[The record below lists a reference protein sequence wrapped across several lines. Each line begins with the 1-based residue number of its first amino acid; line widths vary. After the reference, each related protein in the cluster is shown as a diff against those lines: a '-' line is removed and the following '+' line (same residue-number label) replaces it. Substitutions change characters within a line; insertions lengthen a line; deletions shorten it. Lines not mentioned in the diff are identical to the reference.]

1 MVTHAIYKN
10 DLFVE
15 LAGWTSGSAEWSY
28 DLTSPTDTGSARV
41 SGPLAC
47 KDQTGE
53 RWGGMRGNAVVNL
66 LADTDYTLRVYWG
79 TGCAALNQ
87 LGSADFTTKAS
98 TWTAP
103 SLAASSITNVT
114 AVVTLSNW
122 TDDWWYEVWKARAPI
137 SCTQAPSRS
146 NSVTLGGLDY
156 DTTYDVVAYS
166 EAGCSKATGAI
177 EFWEMVVF
185 TTTGHLS
192 ITISNTTA
200 TGFTVTLS
208 GHTDDD
214 TFPRTWALN
223 AVRKKTNGYWEY
235 STCYIKDKSDTTVT
249 VSGLTVGQTYTIKV
263 YRKNDCRRHSDTASF
278 STTTTSLTSQL
289 GQGAAT
295 LSLNEHDGAWS
306 YRGQL
311 ASGSSASASSAG
323 PPGGG
328 PARLWAASIDQCRA
342 MPAGTYTAELLDL
355 AADTSYSFTAWN
367 DLSCLGDELG
377 ATSLATPEQ
386 WNLPPA
392 APAGLAATAGNGSVT
407 LAWSDP
413 SDSGITGYEHGLNH
427 NDTSTGRFSGWGPW
441 TAIGGSGAG
450 TVGHVFTGLANGRE
464 YRFRLRA
471 VNARGAG
478 DAAPEA
484 HPWFVSATPAGPVAR
499 PVVPGGLAAAPGD
512 RSVTLSWSDPSDPT
526 ITGYEYRLNHNDTS
540 TRRFSGWGPWTALYD
555 VGVDVTGHV
564 FKGLTNGREYR
575 FRLRAVNAAGES
587 GAAPDA
593 PPWYVAAKPA
603 AVSAMS
609 LIEGPDGRLSNLST
623 MPANR
628 RGGAVAVPLLPSTS
642 DPHGRQGLL
651 RVVNRSDRAG
661 TVRISAFDDAGLGRE
676 PVALSMDAGA
686 AVTLGSGDLER
697 GAPEKGLAR
706 GAGPAPVGHWRLR
719 LESELDILALA
730 YVRQADGLLTAMHDM
745 APVSGG
751 VHRVAAFGV
760 ESGGG
765 HASLLR
771 LANPGPAPA
780 RVAIVGIDD
789 AGASPG
795 SDVTV
800 EVPPGA
806 SATLSA
812 RELEG
817 GGAGFAGA
825 LGDGAGAWRL
835 RVSSGQPLWV
845 TSLTE
850 GPSGRLSN
858 LSTAPAGP
866 CGSAATAP
874 LFLSA
879 SDPHRRQSLLRVVNR
894 SGRPGAVRI
903 EASDD
908 SRWPR
913 APLTLRVGAG
923 AAVTLSSDD
932 LEFGAPAK
940 GLARGTGPAAAGHW
954 RLRVASDLDIRTL
967 SYVRHSDGLV
977 TAMHDTA
984 PVRAGVHRLAV
995 FEEMA
1000 GHGQVGLLRLVNGGR
1015 QTAEIVLG
1023 GIEAGGEP
1031 SPRSVATP
1039 VPPARSVTLPLW
1051 TALPGRD
1058 R

>member
-1 MVTHAIYKN
+1 
-10 DLFVE
+10 
-15 LAGWTSGSAEWSY
+15 
-28 DLTSPTDTGSARV
+28 
-41 SGPLAC
+41 
-47 KDQTGE
+47 
-53 RWGGMRGNAVVNL
+53 
-66 LADTDYTLRVYWG
+66 
-79 TGCAALNQ
+79 
-87 LGSADFTTKAS
+87 
-98 TWTAP
+98 
-103 SLAASSITNVT
+103 
-114 AVVTLSNW
+114 
-122 TDDWWYEVWKARAPI
+122 
-137 SCTQAPSRS
+137 
-146 NSVTLGGLDY
+146 
-156 DTTYDVVAYS
+156 
-166 EAGCSKATGAI
+166 
-177 EFWEMVVF
+177 
-185 TTTGHLS
+185 
-192 ITISNTTA
+192 
-200 TGFTVTLS
+200 
-208 GHTDDD
+208 
-214 TFPRTWALN
+214 
-223 AVRKKTNGYWEY
+223 
-235 STCYIKDKSDTTVT
+235 
-249 VSGLTVGQTYTIKV
+249 
-263 YRKNDCRRHSDTASF
+263 
-278 STTTTSLTSQL
+278 
-289 GQGAAT
+289 
-295 LSLNEHDGAWS
+295 
-306 YRGQL
+306 
-311 ASGSSASASSAG
+311 
-323 PPGGG
+323 
-328 PARLWAASIDQCRA
+328 

-413 SDSGITGYEHGLNH
+413 LDSGITGYEYGLNH
-427 NDTSTGRFSGWGPW
+427 NDTSTG
-441 TAIGGSGAG
+441 
-450 TVGHVFTGLANGRE
+450 
-464 YRFRLRA
+464 
-471 VNARGAG
+471 
-478 DAAPEA
+478 
-484 HPWFVSATPAGPVAR
+484 
-499 PVVPGGLAAAPGD
+499 
-512 RSVTLSWSDPSDPT
+512 
-526 ITGYEYRLNHNDTS
+526 
-540 TRRFSGWGPWTALYD
+540 RFSGWGPWTALYD

-564 FKGLTNGREYR
+564 FKGLTNGREYL

-642 DPHGRQGLL
+642 DPHGRQGRL

-661 TVRISAFDDAGLGRE
+661 TVRISDFDDAGLGRE

-730 YVRQADGLLTAMHDM
+730 YVRHADGLLTAMHDM

-866 CGSAATAP
+866 GGSAATAP

-940 GLARGTGPAAAGHW
+940 GLARGTGPAATGHW
-954 RLRVASDLDIRTL
+954 RLRVASDLDILAL

-1051 TALPGRD
+1051 RALPGRD